1 MANDDNK
8 GGYRDIPEEDQ
19 KKAKEF
25 FDRGRSV
32 ADTGNYEYAIEM
44 FLQGLA
50 IDPDSRDA
58 HQQLREISFKRKAM
72 GGKDLGMME
81 KMKLKRP
88 SKDDKQNMLNA
99 EKLLAYSP
107 GDVDAMESLLTNAH
121 RGGYYDTVLWI
132 GAIFLKANAESK
144 SPALKKFLV
153 LKDVYKDIGQ
163 WKLATEACHYALRM
177 NPDDMDLQSELKNL
191 GAQDTM
197 TKGNYLAG
205 GSFRDS
211 MRDKEGQQRLL
222 DKDKD
227 VHDVDL
233 MLKQIQEAE
242 ASYKADPAEGK
253 LMRLVEFLEK
263 TEDPE
268 HENRAIELLEA
279 AYEKTQQFR
288 FRARLGKIKMGQM
301 KRMERTMRQALQA
314 DPTDEAMRKDYEQFK
329 TEQLEF
335 ELNEYSLWADAYPSD
350 LTLRFEAA
358 ARMFALRRF
367 DEAIPLLQHARQDPK
382 IKTDATITLGRAF
395 LETGFVDEAIE
406 TLQGVIDEYQLK
418 GDDRSKLMNYW
429 QGRAFEEKGQFDQA
443 IKRYSQVAQWEFK
456 YKDVQGRI
464 KSLRSPTR
472 Q

>member
-1 MANDDNK
+1 VANDDIK
-8 GGYRDIPEEDQ
+8 GRYRDIPEEDQ
-19 KKAKEF
+19 KKARDF
-25 FDRGRSV
+25 FDRGRAV

-44 FLQGLA
+44 FLQGLT
-50 IDPDSRDA
+50 IDPDSKEA
-58 HQQLREISFKRKAM
+58 HQQLWEIGFKRKAM
-72 GGKDLGMME
+72 GGKDLGMMQ
-81 KMKLKRP
+81 KMSLKRP

-99 EKLLAYSP
+99 EKLLAYNP
-107 GDVDAMESLLTNAH
+107 GDTDAMESLLTNAH

-144 SPALKKFLV
+144 SPSLKKFLV

-163 WKLATEACHYALRM
+163 WKLATQACHYALKM

-211 MRDKEGQQRLL
+211 MRDKEGQDRLL
-222 DKDKD
+222 DADKD
-227 VHDVDL
+227 VHDADM

-242 ASYKADPAEGK
+242 ASYKADPVEGK
-253 LMRLVEFLEK
+253 LFRLIDFLEK

-268 HENRAIELLEA
+268 HENRAIELLES
-279 AYEKTQQFR
+279 AYERTKQFR
-288 FRARLGKIKMGQM
+288 FRQRLGKIKMSQLN
-301 KRMERTMRQALQA
+301 RMERSMRQALQA
-314 DPTDEAMRKDYEQFK
+314 NTSDESLRKDYEQFK

-335 ELNEYSLWADAYPSD
+335 ELNEYTLWADAYPSD
-350 LTLRFEAA
+350 LTLRFHAA
-358 ARMFALRRF
+358 ARMFALRRY
-367 DEAIPLLQHARQDPK
+367 DEAIPLLQQARQDPK
-382 IKTDATITLGRAF
+382 IKTDATVTLGRAF

-406 TLQGVIDEYQLK
+406 TLQGVIDEYELK

-429 QGRAFEEKGQFDQA
+429 QGRALEEKGLFDQA

-456 YKDVQGRI
+456 YKDVQQRI
-464 KSLRSPTR
+464 KNLRSPTR